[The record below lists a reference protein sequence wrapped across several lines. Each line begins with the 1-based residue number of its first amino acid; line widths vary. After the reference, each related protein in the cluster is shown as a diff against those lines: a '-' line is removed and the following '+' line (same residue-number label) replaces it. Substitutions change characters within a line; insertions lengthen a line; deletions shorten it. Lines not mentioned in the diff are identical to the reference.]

1 MRAEDTPGR
10 GELSTGTTAFPK
22 PLLVIPSLTGHSGT
36 LRHGIGF
43 FLTADWLAGVTLAM
57 ITMNARVK
65 AQV

>member
-1 MRAEDTPGR
+1 
-10 GELSTGTTAFPK
+10 
-22 PLLVIPSLTGHSGT
+22 VIPSLTGHSGT